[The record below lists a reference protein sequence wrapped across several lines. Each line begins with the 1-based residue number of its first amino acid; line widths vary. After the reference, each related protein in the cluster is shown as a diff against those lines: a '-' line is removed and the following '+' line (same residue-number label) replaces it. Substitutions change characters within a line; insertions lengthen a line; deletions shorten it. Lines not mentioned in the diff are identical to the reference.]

1 MRFGSIGYNV
11 STFLIIVLL
20 MSYTMLMTLFINQ
33 QRGVEI
39 STMIILYLNVIFIC
53 VMIQVHVS
61 SKSNRSV

>member
-1 MRFGSIGYNV
+1 MKFGSIGYNV

-39 STMIILYLNVIFIC
+39 STIIILYFNIVFIC
-53 VMIQVHVS
+53 VMIQMNVS
-61 SKSNRSV
+61 SKMS

>member
-1 MRFGSIGYNV
+1 MRFGSIGYNI

-39 STMIILYLNVIFIC
+39 STMIILYFNIVFIC
-53 VMIQVHVS
+53 VMIQMNVS
-61 SKSNRSV
+61 SKIS

>member
-11 STFLIIVLL
+11 STFVIIVLL

-39 STMIILYLNVIFIC
+39 STMIILYFNIVFIC
-53 VMIQVHVS
+53 VMIQMNVS
-61 SKSNRSV
+61 SKMS

>member
-1 MRFGSIGYNV
+1 MRFGSIGYNI

-39 STMIILYLNVIFIC
+39 STMIILYFNIVFIC
-53 VMIQVHVS
+53 VMIQMNVS
-61 SKSNRSV
+61 SKMS

>member
-39 STMIILYLNVIFIC
+39 STMIILYFNIVFIC
-53 VMIQVHVS
+53 VMIQMHVS

>member
-39 STMIILYLNVIFIC
+39 STMIILYFNIVFIC
-53 VMIQVHVS
+53 VMIQMNVS
-61 SKSNRSV
+61 SKMS